1 MRMRRAALLAVAP
14 VFALA
19 LAACGSSTSSDTSS
33 SAAAATS
40 AAATTAASAAASAE
54 ASTAV
59 SAAASAAAENP
70 VKKIAFFG
78 FWKSNSFTQAVLA
91 GVQKA
96 ADAAGIEVVDLTTA
110 EYDGAA
116 QIKAVQDE
124 TVKGDAQMYVVLA
137 SDSVG
142 MATAAKEAIDAGVNV
157 VAGFTPL
164 GSDFTT
170 LDPQVP
176 GLVVVGETPVD
187 NGRVLAEMAISACGD
202 LDPCNVAYLEGLKA
216 LPLDNARTE
225 SFVKTLAAGDA
236 KAKIVAQVEGGY
248 TPDTGKKAAQDA
260 LQANP
265 DINVMVGS
273 SQAILGAQG
282 VVDTKKVKLIGNG
295 SSKEAFDAVN
305 AGEWYA
311 LYNMDVEGIGTKSV
325 ENGLANAAGTLES
338 PAFNIQDLRD
348 PHGTKDVI
356 AEFTSTYSD
365 LG

>member
-1 MRMRRAALLAVAP
+1 MRMKRTAVLAVAP
-14 VFALA
+14 IFALA
-19 LAACGSSTSSDTSS
+19 LAACGSSTSSAPASS
-33 SAAAATS
+33 APAAASSAAAPASSAAAAATS
-40 AAATTAASAAASAE
+40 AAAAE
-54 ASTAV
+54 T
-59 SAAASAAAENP
+59 P

-96 ADAAGIEVVDLTTA
+96 ADAQGIEVVDLTTA

-116 QIKAVQDE
+116 QIKAVQDQ

-157 VAGFTPL
+157 VAAFTPL
-164 GSDFTT
+164 GPDFTT

-187 NGRVLAEMAISACGD
+187 NGKVLAEMAISACAD
-202 LDPCNVAYLEGLKA
+202 LNPCNVAYLEGLKA

-225 SFVKTLAAGDA
+225 SFVKTLAAGDPN
-236 KAKIVAQVEGGY
+236 AKIVAQVEGGY
-248 TPDTGKKAAQDA
+248 SPDTGKKAAQDA

-282 VVDTKKVKLIGNG
+282 VVDTSKVKLIGNG

-305 AGEWYA
+305 SGQWYA
-311 LYNMDVEGIGTKSV
+311 LYNMDVEGMGSKSV
-325 ENGLANAAGTLES
+325 ENGLANAAGTLEN
-338 PAFNIQDLRD
+338 PAFNTQDLRD

-356 AEFTSTYSD
+356 ANYTSSYSD

>member
-1 MRMRRAALLAVAP
+1 MRIRQAAALAAVP
-14 VFALA
+14 IFALA
-19 LAACGSSTSSDTSS
+19 LAACGSSTSSDTATEPVAEE
-33 SAAAATS
+33 AAAP
-40 AAATTAASAAASAE
+40 AADASEVASD
-54 ASTAV
+54 V
-59 SAAASAAAENP
+59 VDAAAEAG
-70 VKKIAFFG
+70 VEKIAFFG

-91 GVQKA
+91 GVEEA
-96 ADAAGIEVVDLTTA
+96 AAAQGIEVVDLTTA

-124 TVKGDAQMYVVLA
+124 TIKGDAQMYIVLA

-142 MATAAKEAIDAGVNV
+142 MATAAQEAIDAGVTV

-170 LDPQVP
+170 IEPQVP

-187 NGRVLAEMAISACGD
+187 NGRVLAEMAISACAD
-202 LDPCNVAYLEGLKA
+202 LDPCNVAYLEGFKA

-225 SFVKTLAAGDA
+225 SFVATLATDPS
-236 KAKIVAQVEGGY
+236 INLVAQVEGGY
-248 TPDTGKKAAQDA
+248 SPDSGKKAAQDA

-273 SQAILGAQG
+273 SQAILGAQE
-282 VVDTKKVKLIGNG
+282 VVDPSTVKLIGNG
-295 SSKEAFDAVN
+295 ASSEAFEAVN
-305 AGEWYA
+305 AGTWFA
-311 LYNMDVEGIGTKSV
+311 LYNMDVSGMGAKSV
-325 ENGLANAAGTLES
+325 ENGLAAAAGTLDNY
-338 PAFNIQDLRD
+338 AFNIQELRD

-356 AEFTSTYSD
+356 AEYSSNYSD

>member
-1 MRMRRAALLAVAP
+1 MRIKRAAAFAAVP

-19 LAACGSSTSSDTSS
+19 LAACGSSTSSES
-33 SAAAATS
+33 TS
-40 AAATTAASAAASAE
+40 AAASSQAATAQASAVVSDAASPAAS
-54 ASTAV
+54 SD
-59 SAAASAAAENP
+59 

-110 EYDGAA
+110 DYDGAA

-124 TVKGDAQMYVVLA
+124 TVKGDAQLYVVLA

-142 MATAAKEAIDAGVNV
+142 MATAAQEAIDSGVKV
-157 VAGFTPL
+157 VAAFTPL

-187 NGRVLAEMAISACGD
+187 NGKVLAEMAIDACGD
-202 LDPCNVAYLEGLKA
+202 LNPCNVAYLEGLKA
-216 LPLDNARTE
+216 LPLDNARTQ
-225 SFVKTLAAGDA
+225 SFVKTLTEGDPNA
-236 KAKIVAQVEGGY
+236 KVVAQVEGGY
-248 TPDTGKKAAQDA
+248 TPDSGKKAAQDA
-260 LQANP
+260 LQSNP

-273 SQAILGAQG
+273 SQAILGAQD
-282 VVDTKKVKLIGNG
+282 VVDTSKVKLIGNG

-305 AGEWYA
+305 SGKWYA
-311 LYNMDVEGIGTKSV
+311 LYNMDVEGMGSKSV
-325 ENGLANAAGTLES
+325 ELGLEDAAGTLAS
-338 PAFNIQDLRD
+338 PSYNTQDLRD
-348 PHGTKDVI
+348 PKGTKDVI
-356 AEFTSTYSD
+356 AQYTPTYSD